1 MEVPALQAAA
11 AGHGENEPVDAPRH
25 PHPPPEALQAGGRA
39 EEQTYH
45 ICAFSFGWP
54 RHGTSHGEPQS
65 QYPSSPCPAWLDTVQ
80 TK

>member
-11 AGHGENEPVDAPRH
+11 AGHGEDEPLDAPRH

-45 ICAFSFGWP
+45 VRALPLGWP
-54 RHGTSHGEPQS
+54 RHGTSYGEPQS
-65 QYPSSPCPAWLDTVQ
+65 QCPSSPYQALLDTVQ
-80 TK
+80 AK